1 MTRLTELLCVATGG
15 VLPKH
20 RDGCLITSVAKH
32 SCSEGKLEVGD
43 VLISIDGTVVSE
55 KSDVVY
61 RGQERLPWQYCISTK
76 SVGESVE
83 LTVLRKSDSDQVQ
96 KTEDGAGA
104 QISLDDDGRHAE
116 ELKISLDLTAVPR
129 LLPRVYGIDY
139 QSTYVIVGGLV
150 ILPAGLPLQDAAL
163 AHPRR
168 VRTNAQGFLFRN
180 SQRFLERQTVH
191 RSPQQVLCV
200 LLTRPVHLSGP
211 LVRSLRCNPNGGPD
225 WSVGRARPAGLPP
238 CRRASTPHQRF
249 L

>member
-1 MTRLTELLCVATGG
+1 MPRLAELLLVATGG

-43 VLISIDGTVVSE
+43 VLIAIDGTIVSE

-76 SVGESVE
+76 SIGESVE
-83 LTVLRKSDSDQVQ
+83 LTVLRRKKESDTVQ
-96 KTEDGAGA
+96 KTEDGAGT
-104 QISLDDDGRHAE
+104 QISLDDVGLTTE
-116 ELKISLDLTAVPR
+116 ELKVSVGLTAVPR

-139 QSTYVIVGGLV
+139 HSTYVIIGGLV

-168 VRTNAQGFLFRN
+168 VRTNAN
-180 SQRFLERQTVH
+180 DD
-191 RSPQQVLCV
+191 
-200 LLTRPVHLSGP
+200 LSNA
-211 LVRSLRCNPNGGPD
+211 LDKR
-225 WSVGRARPAGLPP
+225 
-238 CRRASTPHQRF
+238 
-249 L
+249 